1 MAQQPTRRDE
11 ALALIQQMLLAAR
24 GHDAARVLECYA
36 EDAVAVSPV
45 FGEVRGRAAVAAT
58 WSTLFTTFADLTM
71 ENIDFLVDRDRVAVL
86 GQIKTTDRIGW
97 FGLPPTGSP
106 ISYRLVMLF
115 TVKNGVIVRD
125 ERIYDSAG
133 LMERLE
139 KARVDKELRTAAE
152 VQRELS
158 PSRARVGSFYE
169 SIGDSLPCRSIG
181 GDFFEAIELPSRG
194 CAFVMG
200 DVSGKGP
207 AAALLAAMVQG
218 MFAVEAPAGDGP
230 AQTLSRINRR
240 LAGRGLGSRFA
251 TLVYAVLSPDGQLV
265 YTNGGHNPPVLLGRD
280 AMLRL
285 TTGGPIVGAF
295 ADARFEEETLQLHD
309 RDMLVMFTDGVTEAR
324 NTADEEFGDQRLL
337 ECLTRAPAPA
347 DLLSR
352 VFAAVRDFSRP
363 AEPTDDIT
371 LLVTRYLASSR

>member
-1 MAQQPTRRDE
+1 
-11 ALALIQQMLLAAR
+11 
-24 GHDAARVLECYA
+24 
-36 EDAVAVSPV
+36 
-45 FGEVRGRAAVAAT
+45 
-58 WSTLFTTFADLTM
+58 
-71 ENIDFLVDRDRVAVL
+71 
-86 GQIKTTDRIGW
+86 
-97 FGLPPTGSP
+97 
-106 ISYRLVMLF
+106 
-115 TVKNGVIVRD
+115 VRD

-139 KARVDKELRTAAE
+139 KARLDKELRTAAE

-158 PSRARVGSFYE
+158 PSRGRVGSFYE

-181 GDFFEAIELPSRG
+181 GDFFEAIELPSRR

-265 YTNGGHNPPVLLGRD
+265 YTNGGHNPPVLIGRG
-280 AMLRL
+280 AMQRL

-295 ADARFEEETLQLHD
+295 ENARFEEETLQLHD
-309 RDMLVMFTDGVTEAR
+309 RDTLVMFTDGVTEAR
-324 NTADEEFGDQRLL
+324 NPGDEEFGDERLL
-337 ECLTRAPAPA
+337 GCLGSMPSPA

-363 AEPTDDIT
+363 AEPTDDVT
-371 LLVTRYLASSR
+371 LLVTRYLASGR